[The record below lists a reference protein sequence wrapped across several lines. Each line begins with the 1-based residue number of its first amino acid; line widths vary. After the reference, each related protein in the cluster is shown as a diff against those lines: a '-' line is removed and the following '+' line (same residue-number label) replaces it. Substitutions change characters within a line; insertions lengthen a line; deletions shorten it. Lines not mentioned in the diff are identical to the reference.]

1 MRLVFLSAIIGVFI
15 NIHSLQAQAGLVRGQ
30 LRDAAVIPPPTTP
43 AVSFATD
50 VQPIFTQHCAKAGC
64 HAGTAPPPPEKP
76 LNLEAGQ
83 AFGNLV
89 GVTSGERPTLLRVAP
104 GDPLNSYLY

>member
-1 MRLVFLSAIIGVFI
+1 
-15 NIHSLQAQAGLVRGQ
+15 
-30 LRDAAVIPPPTTP
+30 
-43 AVSFATD
+43 VSFATD
-50 VQPIFTQHCAKAGC
+50 VQPIFTQYCAKAGC

-104 GDPLNSYLY
+104 GDPLNSYLYQKHTGAAGIGGSRMPLDNSTFFDDNPDFLELERRWIEQGALNN